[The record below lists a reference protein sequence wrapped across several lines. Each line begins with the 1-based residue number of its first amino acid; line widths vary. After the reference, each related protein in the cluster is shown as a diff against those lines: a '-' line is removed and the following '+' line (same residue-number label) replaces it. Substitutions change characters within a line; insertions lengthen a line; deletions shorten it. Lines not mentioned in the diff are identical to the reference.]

1 MTTLGI
7 WPAGCEIIIVD
18 DDDVVVVVVVVVVVG
33 SVTGVAMTE
42 GQRVMD
48 AGTAV
53 MMAGFWG
60 MLAAQMPVK

>member
-1 MTTLGI
+1 VTTLGI

-18 DDDVVVVVVVVVVVG
+18 DDDVVVVVVVG

>member
-18 DDDVVVVVVVVVVVG
+18 DDDVVVVVVVG